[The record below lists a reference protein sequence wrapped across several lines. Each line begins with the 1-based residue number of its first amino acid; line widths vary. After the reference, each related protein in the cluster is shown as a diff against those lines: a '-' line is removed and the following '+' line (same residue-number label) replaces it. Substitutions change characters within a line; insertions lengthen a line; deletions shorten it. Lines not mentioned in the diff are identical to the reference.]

1 MIQYSLA
8 GLFMIKEVK
17 NVEDAN
23 KCDELLTK
31 LILDERKYN
40 DLIDDNIVIKNHFS
54 KMLDDEDVILLAYY
68 LDKLIVGYILIRKIN
83 ENLCLLDGLYVLEE
97 YRNQKIAS
105 SLLNEAIDRCKKLN
119 VKYIDINVMEKNEL
133 AKRIYK
139 KLDFTEYEVKLRKNI
154 VNS

>member
-1 MIQYSLA
+1 
-8 GLFMIKEVK
+8 MIKEVK

-23 KCDELLTK
+23 KCDELLTR

-40 DLIDDNIVIKNHFS
+40 DLIDNNIVIKNHFS

>member
-1 MIQYSLA
+1 
-8 GLFMIKEVK
+8 MIKEVK

-40 DLIDDNIVIKNHFS
+40 DLIDNNIVIKNHFN

>member
-1 MIQYSLA
+1 
-8 GLFMIKEVK
+8 
-17 NVEDAN
+17 
-23 KCDELLTK
+23 
-31 LILDERKYN
+31 
-40 DLIDDNIVIKNHFS
+40 
-54 KMLDDEDVILLAYY
+54 MLDDEDVILLAYY

>member
-1 MIQYSLA
+1 
-8 GLFMIKEVK
+8 MIKEVK

-31 LILDERKYN
+31 LILDEKKYN

-54 KMLDDEDVILLAYY
+54 KMLDDEDAILLAYY

>member
-1 MIQYSLA
+1 
-8 GLFMIKEVK
+8 MIKEVK

>member
-1 MIQYSLA
+1 
-8 GLFMIKEVK
+8 MIKEVK

-40 DLIDDNIVIKNHFS
+40 DLIDNNIVIKNHFS
-54 KMLDDEDVILLAYY
+54 KMLDDEDAILLAYY

-97 YRNQKIAS
+97 YRNQKIAN
-105 SLLNEAIDRCKKLN
+105 SLLNEAIARCKKLN

>member
-1 MIQYSLA
+1 
-8 GLFMIKEVK
+8 MIKEVK

-40 DLIDDNIVIKNHFS
+40 DLIDNNIVIKNHFS
-54 KMLDDEDVILLAYY
+54 KMLDDEDVLLLAYY

>member
-1 MIQYSLA
+1 MQ
-8 GLFMIKEVK
+8 ER
-17 NVEDAN
+17 EDN
-23 KCDELLTK
+23 NTNEKK
-31 LILDERKYN
+31 SKKGN
-40 DLIDDNIVIKNHFS
+40 FNI
-54 KMLDDEDVILLAYY
+54 
-68 LDKLIVGYILIRKIN
+68 IVTYAKDGQSFQSIAENIIIRKIN